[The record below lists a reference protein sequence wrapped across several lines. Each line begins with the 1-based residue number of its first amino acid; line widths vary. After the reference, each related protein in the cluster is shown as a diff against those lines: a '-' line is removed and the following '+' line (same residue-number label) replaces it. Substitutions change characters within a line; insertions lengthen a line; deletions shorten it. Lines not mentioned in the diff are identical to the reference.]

1 MTRCRCVAAS
11 NFHGAV
17 TMPCWRSSIWCA
29 PHAQSR
35 RSTGNIDAQQK
46 FVALQSR
53 RSTSELSRAAK
64 RLRLNELLGR
74 TGRASDGRDQRISLK
89 ARLAANGFVNIAPHT
104 EAVRLPA

>member
-1 MTRCRCVAAS
+1 MAA
-11 NFHGAV
+11 NFRLLSRVCASSPTASRNAGIAV
-17 TMPCWRSSIWCA
+17 P
-29 PHAQSR
+29 QSGR
-35 RSTGNIDAQQK
+35 GTGEIDPQQK

>member
-1 MTRCRCVAAS
+1 MGTVD
-11 NFHGAV
+11 
-17 TMPCWRSSIWCA
+17 P
-29 PHAQSR
+29 
-35 RSTGNIDAQQK
+35 QQK